1 MPKWNGS
8 AWACAADNDAQKF
21 FSLNIFGAL
30 LAGDVRS
37 MMVIAELVLML
48 VPAFMLMSP
57 ASRRDLGQLVRAAM
71 AETRISGAEPTIVS
85 DPWCSLTQK
94 RE

>member
-1 MPKWNGS
+1 MTP
-8 AWACAADNDAQKF
+8 A
-21 FSLNIFGAL
+21 
-30 LAGDVRS
+30 
-37 MMVIAELVLML
+37 
-48 VPAFMLMSP
+48 VPTRM
-57 ASRRDLGQLVRAAM
+57 RLVRAAM